1 MATTKTDL
9 ILNGSDDWPKW
20 DEEFKSKAVAMELW
34 DYIKE
39 DPKALLVEPSMP
51 EPETFKVARP
61 LAQATCSLATPPVS
75 VGLDTDESRAF

>member
-9 ILNGSDDWPKW
+9 ILNDPDDWLKW
-20 DEEFKSKAVAMELW
+20 NEEFKTKAIAIDLW

-51 EPETFKVARP
+51 EPETFKVARLP
-61 LAQATCSLATPPVS
+61 A
-75 VGLDTDESRAF
+75 